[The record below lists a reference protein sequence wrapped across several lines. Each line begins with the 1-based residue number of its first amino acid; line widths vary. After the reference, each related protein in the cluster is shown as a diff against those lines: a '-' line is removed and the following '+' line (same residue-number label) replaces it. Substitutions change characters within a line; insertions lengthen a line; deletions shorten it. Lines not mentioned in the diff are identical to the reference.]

1 VTDVDGRLLALF
13 ELTAE
18 DADTHLAPLGLDGD
32 ELTAALERLGLSANP
47 LLALRC
53 AVHLAE
59 SDRDGWRRLLAADD
73 CLRRLAFL
81 SGASDTL
88 PELIVRSS
96 EARDVLCGDLQ
107 PRSVEEVRGEADAAL
122 ANNDDAATALATVQ
136 RLGMLRIALR
146 DVLGVVDTP
155 TATAEL
161 SALAEGVI
169 AAGLDHARADEHP
182 LAVVAMGKLGGRE
195 LNYVSDVDL
204 LFVARSADD
213 DAVATV
219 RRMLQLFSRVT
230 PEGRVYE
237 IDINLRPEGRD
248 GPLVRSIEAYAAYYE
263 RWAKTW
269 EFQALLKARPIAGDP
284 ELGRRF
290 VELIEPFVWPE
301 RLGDGAVA
309 EIQKMKGVV
318 ERSSAVREVGTRQ
331 LKLAPGGLRDIEFA
345 VQLLQLVHGRVDAS
359 LRTPNTLDGLTALA
373 AGGYIDE
380 GDANLF
386 GDAYQFL
393 RTVEH
398 RLQLRR
404 LRRTH
409 LIPSDNVQRRRLA
422 RAVGFRDLS
431 AADALTQ
438 FDRELA
444 RVQGYVRRLHEKL
457 FYRPL
462 LTRFGELTARE
473 QRQFGQ
479 GLNEEAARERL
490 AALGFKAPARAVQ
503 HLDALVSGTSRL
515 TRVLRTIL
523 PAILPALAASPD
535 PDGGLVGLRTL
546 CERLT
551 HNPTLLYTLRD
562 APPSGELL
570 VSLFGRSRRIG
581 EWIVRDPDLIGRFG
595 DPAALDEPF
604 DAAAIG
610 IQIDSLLR
618 RSDDPERVAGA
629 IGRRLRRELVWTAVR
644 DLSAHADVE
653 EVTDHLT
660 TVAEAVLEAATRLA
674 TDGTDVRL
682 AVIGL
687 GRFGGGELG
696 YASDLDLMVVF
707 DPPDARDEAFEA
719 VERLISLVS
728 LIAPDAPAF
737 TLDLGLR
744 PEGRDG
750 ALARTLDAYERYYRR
765 WAQPWEF
772 LALTQARVVAGD
784 RELGAQWQQRVMPY
798 VYQDPPSARRLSEV
812 RTMKA
817 RVERERAGTRGGGS
831 GTIDLKLGAGG
842 LSDIEWTVQQLALT
856 YGGNEPDLRVP
867 GTRALLAAARD
878 SGHLDAQ
885 RHAWM
890 MEGWRTLT
898 RLRNVLYLIGERNS
912 NRLPSKAETRAHA
925 AQVLGYEPPGI
936 QQLDEHLR
944 RTMRRVRAV
953 HEQVFY

>member
-18 DADTHLAPLGLDGD
+18 NAGDHVAPLGLEGE
-32 ELTAALERLGLSANP
+32 ELTAALERLGMGANP
-47 LLALRC
+47 SLALRC
-53 AVHLAE
+53 AVRLAE
-59 SDRDGWRRLLAADD
+59 ADHDGWRRLLGGDD

-81 SGASDTL
+81 SGASDAL

-96 EARDVLCGDLQ
+96 QAREVLCGELE
-107 PRSVEEVRGEADAAL
+107 PLSVEDVRGHAEAAIAGNEDAA
-122 ANNDDAATALATVQ
+122 ALATVQ

-146 DVLGVVDTP
+146 DVLGLADTP

-161 SALAEGVI
+161 SALAEGII
-169 AAGLDHARADEHP
+169 ATALDHVCADEPP

-213 DAVATV
+213 GAAAAT
-219 RRMLQLFSRVT
+219 RRLLDLLGRVT

-237 IDINLRPEGRD
+237 IDTNLRPEGRD
-248 GPLVRSIEAYAAYYE
+248 GPLVRSLEAYAAYYE

-269 EFQALLKARPIAGDP
+269 EFQALLKARPIAGDAD
-284 ELGRRF
+284 LGRRF

-309 EIQKMKGVV
+309 EIQRMKGVV
-318 ERSSAVREVGTRQ
+318 ERSSAVREGGTRQ

-345 VQLLQLVHGRVDAS
+345 VQLLQLVHGRIDAS
-359 LRTPNTLDGLTALA
+359 LRTPNTLDGMAALA
-373 AGGYIDE
+373 AGGYVDE

-409 LIPSDNVQRRRLA
+409 LIPSENARRRRLA
-422 RAVGFRDLS
+422 RAVGFRDLR
-431 AADALTQ
+431 AVDALTQ

-473 QRQFGQ
+473 QRQFGP

-490 AALGFKAPARAVQ
+490 AALGFQVPARAVQ
-503 HLDALVSGTSRL
+503 HLDALVSGSSRL

-523 PAILPALAASPD
+523 PAIMPALAASPD

-546 CERLT
+546 CERLA

-570 VSLFGRSRRIG
+570 VNLLGRSRRIG

-595 DPAALDEPF
+595 DPAALDEHF

-610 IQIDSLLR
+610 TQIESLLR
-618 RSDDPERVAGA
+618 RNDDPERVAGA

-653 EVTDHLT
+653 EVADHLT

-674 TDGTDVRL
+674 TGGSDLKL

-707 DPPDARDEAFEA
+707 EPAEARDQALDA
-719 VERLISLVS
+719 VERLVSLVS
-728 LIAPDAPAF
+728 LIVPDAPAF

-750 ALARTLDAYERYYRR
+750 ALARTLDAYERYYER

-784 RELGAQWQQRVMPY
+784 RELGAEWQRRVMPY
-798 VYQDPPSARRLSEV
+798 VYQDSPSPRRLSEV

-817 RVERERAGTRGGGS
+817 RVERERAGGRAAAS

-856 YGGNEPDLRVP
+856 YGGREPDLRVP
-867 GTRALLAAARD
+867 GSRALLAAAHDR
-878 SGHLDAQ
+878 GHLDAQ
-885 RHAWM
+885 QHAWM
-890 MEGWRTLT
+890 LEGWRTLT
-898 RLRNVLYLIGERNS
+898 RLRNALYLIGERNS
-912 NRLPSKAETRAHA
+912 NRLPAKPETRAHV
-925 AQVLGYEPPGI
+925 AQVVGYEPPGI
-936 QQLDEHLR
+936 QELDESLR